1 MKTIKKLVAVG
12 FLLGLGGV
20 AMPACGS
27 MASDACKA
35 FCDCEGCN
43 DNERKACSTEY
54 EEARE
59 TAADYTCGS
68 KFDDYAQCRLDR
80 GVCEGGHYTTRGA
93 DCAGEGLIL
102 SQCEKDNSAILNR

>member
-1 MKTIKKLVAVG
+1 MKTIKKALAVG

-20 AMPACGS
+20 ILPACGS
-27 MASDACKA
+27 MGSDACKA

-43 DNERKACSTEY
+43 DAERQACSGEF

-59 TAADYTCGS
+59 KAADYNCGS

-80 GVCEGGHYTTRGA
+80 GVCKAGHLGTNGA

-102 SQCEKDNSAILNR
+102 DQCEKDNSAILR